1 MAAAGVATSVIDA
14 CGYVGACIMML
25 VRAADLSF
33 PALFRILLG
42 VLVVSLVTGMLLWRS
57 MRIRAQHS

>member
-1 MAAAGVATSVIDA
+1 
-14 CGYVGACIMML
+14 MML

-57 MRIRAQHS
+57 MRIRVQHS